1 MAETIKA
8 IVAEEVEGKIRAS
21 LREIST
27 NDLPA
32 GDVTVR
38 VAYSTLNYKDGLTV
52 TGTAKI
58 ARRLPMVC
66 GIDLAGTVEES
77 SSADYKPGDRVV
89 VTGWGLSELHWG
101 GFAQKQR
108 VKSDWLV
115 PVPKE
120 LSLKQAMAIGTAG
133 FTSILSVMALEHMG
147 VKPGEHEV
155 IVTGAAGGVG
165 SVAVAVLAKL
175 GYQVAAST
183 GRAELSDYLKSLGAT
198 SIVERAALEKPSG
211 RPLDAER
218 WAGGIDSVGGETLAS
233 VLRGTRYGGAVAAC
247 GLAGG
252 ANLPTS
258 VYPFILRGVN
268 LLGID
273 SVMCPK
279 PRRIE
284 GWRRLARDLPLAK
297 LDAMTTV
304 EPMSKVP
311 ELAQEIL
318 KGHIRGRVIID
329 VNA

>member
-1 MAETIKA
+1 MSDTFTALML
-8 IVAEEVEGKIRAS
+8 EEVEGKSRPSFKELTSA
-21 LREIST
+21 
-27 NDLPA
+27 DLPQ

-38 VAYSTLNYKDGLTV
+38 VAYSTLNYKDGLAV
-52 TGTAKI
+52 TGKAKI

-77 SSADYKPGDRVV
+77 SAPEYKPGDAVV
-89 VTGWGLSELHWG
+89 VTGWGLSESHWG
-101 GFAQKQR
+101 GYTQKQR
-108 VKSDWLV
+108 IKSDWLV
-115 PVPKE
+115 PVPQE
-120 LSLKQAMAIGTAG
+120 FTLKQAMAIGTAG
-133 FTSILSVMALEHMG
+133 FTSILCVMGLEHMG

-165 SVAVAVLAKL
+165 SVAVALLAKL
-175 GYQVAAST
+175 GYKVAAST
-183 GRAELSDYLKSLGAT
+183 GRPELRDYLLSLGAT
-198 SIVERAALEKPSG
+198 SIVERSALAQPSG

-218 WAGGIDSVGGETLAS
+218 WAGGVDTVGGEVLAS
-233 VLRGTRYGGAVAAC
+233 VLRGVRYGGAVAAC

-279 PRRIE
+279 PRRLE
-284 GWRRLARDLPLAK
+284 AWRRLARDLPVAK
-297 LDAMTTV
+297 LDAMTVV
-304 EPMSKVP
+304 EPLSKVP
-311 ELAQEIL
+311 QLAEEIL
-318 KGHIRGRVIID
+318 KGQVRGRVVID

>member
-1 MAETIKA
+1 MSDTFKA
-8 IVAEEVEGKIRAS
+8 LVLEEIEGKSRAS
-21 LREIST
+21 FKELTSA
-27 NDLPA
+27 DLPQ

-38 VAYSTLNYKDGLTV
+38 VAYSTLNYKDGLAV
-52 TGTAKI
+52 TGKAKI

-77 SSADYKPGDRVV
+77 SAPAYKPGDAVA
-89 VTGWGLSELHWG
+89 VTGWGLSESHWG
-101 GFAQKQR
+101 GYTQRQR

-115 PVPKE
+115 PVPQE
-120 LSLKQAMAIGTAG
+120 FTLKQVMAIGTAG
-133 FTSILSVMALEHMG
+133 FTSILCVMGLEQMG
-147 VKPGEHEV
+147 VEPGEHEV

-165 SVAVAVLAKL
+165 SVAIAILAKL
-175 GYQVAAST
+175 GYKVAAST
-183 GRAELSDYLKSLGAT
+183 GRPELRDYLLSLGAT
-198 SIVERAALEKPSG
+198 SIVERSALAQPSG

-218 WAGGIDSVGGETLAS
+218 WAGGVDTVGGEVLAS
-233 VLRGTRYGGAVAAC
+233 MLRGIRYGGTVAAC

-279 PRRIE
+279 PRRLAA
-284 GWRRLARDLPLAK
+284 WRRLARDLPVAQ
-297 LDAMTTV
+297 LDAMTLV
-304 EPMSKVP
+304 EPLSKVP
-311 ELAQEIL
+311 QLAEEIL
-318 KGHIRGRVIID
+318 KGQVRGRVVID

>member
-1 MAETIKA
+1 MSDTFTALML
-8 IVAEEVEGKIRAS
+8 EEVEGKSRPSFKELTSA
-21 LREIST
+21 
-27 NDLPA
+27 DLPQ

-38 VAYSTLNYKDGLTV
+38 VAYSTLNYKDGLAV
-52 TGTAKI
+52 TGKAKI

-77 SSADYKPGDRVV
+77 SAPEYKPGDKVV
-89 VTGWGLSELHWG
+89 VTGWGLSESHWG
-101 GFAQKQR
+101 GYTQKQR
-108 VKSDWLV
+108 IKSDWLV
-115 PVPKE
+115 PVPQE
-120 LSLKQAMAIGTAG
+120 FTLKQAMAIGTAG
-133 FTSILSVMALEHMG
+133 FTSILCVMGLEHMG

-165 SVAVAVLAKL
+165 SVAVALLAKL
-175 GYQVAAST
+175 GYKVAAST
-183 GRAELSDYLKSLGAT
+183 GRPELRDYLLSLGAT
-198 SIVERAALEKPSG
+198 SIVERSALAQPSG

-218 WAGGIDSVGGETLAS
+218 WAGGVDTVGGEVLAS
-233 VLRGTRYGGAVAAC
+233 VLRGVRYGGAVAAC

-279 PRRIE
+279 PRRLE
-284 GWRRLARDLPLAK
+284 AWRRLARDLPVAK
-297 LDAMTTV
+297 LDAMTVV
-304 EPMSKVP
+304 EPLSKVP
-311 ELAQEIL
+311 QLAEEIL
-318 KGHIRGRVIID
+318 KGQVRGRVVID